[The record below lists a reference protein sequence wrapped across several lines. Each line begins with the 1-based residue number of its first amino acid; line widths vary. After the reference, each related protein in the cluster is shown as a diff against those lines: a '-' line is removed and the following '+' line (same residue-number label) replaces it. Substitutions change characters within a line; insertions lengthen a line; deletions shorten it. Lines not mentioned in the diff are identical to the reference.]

1 MAETAK
7 GSSLD
12 PNGLPPL
19 LTKLLAPWLD
29 AIEASEPG
37 MGDHIRAIASHCFGA
52 LRRRVELTLPLE
64 RAFATARVETD
75 AVAAALD
82 NGRGVPPQVRNA
94 AREALVDLID
104 ALRDAVPNA
113 VTKELGLGC

>member
-1 MAETAK
+1 LAK
-7 GSSLD
+7 RAKSPSVD
-12 PNGLPPL
+12 TNGLPPL
-19 LTKLLAPWLD
+19 LAKLLAPWLD

-37 MGDHIRAIASHCFGA
+37 MGDHIRAIASHCSDA

-64 RAFATARVETD
+64 RAFDTALVTTD

-82 NGRGVPPQVRNA
+82 AKRSVPSRIRSP
-94 AREALVDLID
+94 ARTALADLIG

-113 VTKELGLGC
+113 VTRELGLGW